1 MKYEEIKEVIK
12 SLASSQGFYGRQLR
26 FLEEIEK
33 NEEQFEEVKKVLEE
47 QNFKE
52 PLDIVMWFE
61 S

>member
-33 NEEQFEEVKKVLEE
+33 NEEQFEEVKRVLEE

>member
-12 SLASSQGFYGRQLR
+12 SLSYSQGFYGRQLR

-33 NEEQFEEVKKVLEE
+33 NEEQFEEVKRVLEE

>member
-12 SLASSQGFYGRQLR
+12 SLARSQGFYGRQLR
-26 FLEEIEK
+26 FLEEVEK
-33 NEEQFEEVKKVLEE
+33 NEEQFEEVKKVLEG